1 MKIFEYAQNP
11 PVIFGAG
18 AIGKLSEEIKKFD
31 CKKILCVFDD
41 GVKKAG
47 IGRQVE
53 KVLNDADIEYLV
65 FDNVMADPPDTML
78 DEMGQAARDAEIDCV
93 VGIGGGSSMDTAKA
107 ISILQKHDLPIRQYL
122 NLDGP
127 PLTLDGG
134 VPVILI
140 PTSSGTGSEV
150 TRMCIVSN
158 VEANA
163 KLPIFTSGSL
173 AIVDPELSKSAPAG
187 VTANTGLDAF
197 AHAAEAIT
205 ANNGNPYSEVLAV
218 EAIKRIAKYL
228 PVAFVDGNN
237 IEARTEMSLAANW
250 AGIAFSL
257 TDVHIGHASA
267 DSIAASYHTPHG
279 LNCAWVTPAV
289 LQLVATKVPEKVKL
303 IGVAL
308 GVDIAEEDS
317 PEEIGKKTADA
328 CRLLMKKVG
337 VKSLEEYEFDR
348 NVIITKGALYAANHP
363 LRFNCPVAIDEAAA
377 SFILSSAY
385 DDYK

>member
-1 MKIFEYAQNP
+1 MTIFEYAQTP
-11 PVIFGAG
+11 PVIFGVG
-18 AIGKLSEEIKKFD
+18 AIKKLDEEINKLG

-47 IGRQVE
+47 ISGQVE
-53 KVLNDADIEYLV
+53 KVLQDADIEYLV

-78 DEMGQAARDAEIDCV
+78 DEMGLAAREAEIDCV

-107 ISILQKHDLPIRQYL
+107 ISILQKHDFPIRQHL
-122 NLDGP
+122 NTDGP
-127 PLTLDGG
+127 PFTLAGG
-134 VPVILI
+134 VPVILV

-150 TRMCIVSN
+150 TRMCIVSY
-158 VEANA
+158 VDINA
-163 KLPIFTSGSL
+163 KIPIFTSGTL

-205 ANNGNPYSEVLAV
+205 ANNGNPYSEVLAI

-228 PVAFVDGNN
+228 PVAYADGNN

-250 AGIAFSL
+250 AGIAFSI

-267 DSIAASYHTPHG
+267 DSIAANYHTPHG
-279 LNCAWVTPAV
+279 LNCAWVTPSV

-303 IGVAL
+303 IGEAL
-308 GVDIAEEDS
+308 GVDLSGNET

-328 CRLLMKKVG
+328 CRNLMKRVG
-337 VKSLEEYEFDR
+337 VKSLEECEFDR
-348 NVIITKGALYAANHP
+348 NVIVSKGAAYTANHP
-363 LRFNCPVAIDEAAA
+363 LRFNCPVEIDEAAA
-377 SFILSSAY
+377 SYILSSAY